1 LKISIEHEFDAP
13 LDAVELAIL
22 SPDLVQRI
30 ANALTAIET
39 VEQIDHRL
47 EAGVLTRV
55 WSYRANVPMP
65 AFARGAF
72 AREILA
78 WRETTEYSLKT
89 HASRWSIEP
98 DIKPD
103 WRRYFHSDGIYRLD
117 RAPEGRTRRTV
128 EGTIEIR
135 VALVGH
141 LAERMIANEVR
152 KTFDA
157 EAEALRELATVR

>member
-1 LKISIEHEFDAP
+1 MKLSIEHEFDAP

-22 SPDLVQRI
+22 SPDLVRKI
-30 ANALTAIET
+30 AAGLTAIESVT
-39 VEQIDHRL
+39 QL
-47 EAGVLTRV
+47 EHGVDRGVLKRV

-65 AFARGAF
+65 AFARGVF
-72 AREILA
+72 SREILA
-78 WRETTEYSLKT
+78 WRESVEYSLKT
-89 HASRWSIEP
+89 HASRWTIEP
-98 DIKPD
+98 DIKPE
-103 WRRYFHSDGIYRLD
+103 WRRYFQSDGVYRLD

-152 KTFDA
+152 KTFEA